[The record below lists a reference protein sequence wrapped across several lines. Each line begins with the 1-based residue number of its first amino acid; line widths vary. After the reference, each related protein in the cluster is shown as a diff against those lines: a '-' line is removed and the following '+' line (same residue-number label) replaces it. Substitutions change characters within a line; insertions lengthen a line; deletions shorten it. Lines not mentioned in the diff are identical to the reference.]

1 VDFVWEQYELEA
13 RKLFENAADS
23 HASDRFVN
31 TLIAEQ
37 AHENNGA
44 KKRSWPVRLDQ

>member
-1 VDFVWEQYELEA
+1 MG
-13 RKLFENAADS
+13 AAS
-23 HASDRFVN
+23 PSSAERESDRFVN
-31 TLIAEQ
+31 TLVAEQ